1 MLAKPT
7 DNVLPIEGTSRLTG
21 RHIGAIL
28 MDEGKLTPSD
38 AEQVLKRQRE
48 LGWRFGEA
56 AIELNLITDTD
67 LREALAKQYE
77 FPYLVGGPDGVSKE
91 LVAAWDPFHPVVE
104 ELRAVRTQLLIRWF
118 NPAAGRRTLVIASP
132 GAREGRSFI
141 AANLAVSFSQ
151 LGQRTLLI
159 DADFRAPRQQ
169 GIFNIA
175 DRFGLSS
182 VLSGRADLS
191 VAAPVAGITG
201 LALSF
206 GEYFYDHEVSQSSLF
221 RSIGRSHRDA
231 DRHCD
236 QLAPRDRR
244 LPGAGRLVL
253 IYVNLWDLYRLG
265 LPREV
270 GQQRAELLRDLR
282 SQHPAHDPSQRTAN
296 LDGLA
301 DFRLCSR
308 RLDPAVEAKGRAR
321 HDTCDKR
328 KAARGLN
335 VDQLH
340 LVMLTGLGIHDPCRA
355 RSEPTMPVHRRHIRI
370 PFAPGGHVRPH
381 APDLLG
387 RCRRFHRGAVLARHS
402 LPPSRPAQL
411 STRVSAGGDVTSA
424 AFSFVR
430 FKRMMTPISSAVPTS
445 CTP

>member
-1 MLAKPT
+1 
-7 DNVLPIEGTSRLTG
+7 
-21 RHIGAIL
+21 

-38 AEQVLKRQRE
+38 TEQVLKRQRE

-77 FPYLVGGPDGVSKE
+77 FPYLVSGPDGVSKE

-118 NPAAGRRTLVIASP
+118 NPAAGRRMLVVASP

-201 LALSF
+201 LA
-206 GEYFYDHEVSQSSLF
+206 V
-221 RSIGRSHRDA
+221 
-231 DRHCD
+231 
-236 QLAPRDRR
+236 
-244 LPGAGRLVL
+244 LPAGPVPPNPL
-253 IYVNLWDLYRLG
+253 
-265 LPREV
+265 
-270 GQQRAELLRDLR
+270 ELL
-282 SQHPAHDPSQRTAN
+282 
-296 LDGLA
+296 
-301 DFRLCSR
+301 SR
-308 RLDPAVEAKGRAR
+308 ASF
-321 HDTCDKR
+321 
-328 KAARGLN
+328 AA
-335 VDQLH
+335 
-340 LVMLTGLGIHDPCRA
+340 
-355 RSEPTMPVHRRHIRI
+355 
-370 PFAPGGHVRPH
+370 
-381 APDLLG
+381 LLG
-387 RCRRFHRGAVLARHS
+387 RAQAEYDVILIDTPPACDYADAQSVAFRAGDVLLVSRRDH
-402 LPPSRPAQL
+402 
-411 STRVSAGGDVTSA
+411 TRVEQTERAVKELSDA
-424 AFSFVR
+424 AARVVGTLMNGF
-430 FKRMMTPISSAVPTS
+430 
-445 CTP
+445 